1 MQKIKDFIKERP
13 LLYDNL
19 FKLKRCLG
27 LGAKSLIF
35 SALDDFSKSHERK
48 IKFIQIGT
56 NDGLRNDPIREFIIR
71 DNWSG
76 LLIEPLPYA
85 YNELKRN
92 YSGYS
97 HKNLSFLNAAV
108 STHSLNFWT
117 FNADY
122 LDSLSKEDR
131 MDHLRK
137 SSFSKEHL
145 YKFFG
150 DNPNIDRI
158 IDSIPVRCLTF
169 KQLVVEYWDHSD
181 INLLVI
187 DAEGHEKN
195 ILNCMINSD
204 IHPGAILYEQH
215 NLDSESEVETLLVQH
230 GYKVENLGGDAFA
243 QLQ

>member
-1 MQKIKDFIKERP
+1 MQKIKNYIKEHP

-19 FKLKRCLG
+19 IKLKRYLG
-27 LGAKSLIF
+27 LGVKSQIF
-35 SALDDFSKSHERK
+35 SALDDFSKSHKRR
-48 IKFIQIGT
+48 IKFIQIGA

-76 LLIEPLPYA
+76 LLVEPLPYA
-85 YNELKRN
+85 FNELKRN
-92 YSGYS
+92 YSGYH
-97 HKNLSFLNAAV
+97 HKHLSFLNAAI

-117 FNADY
+117 FNSGY

-145 YKFFG
+145 YNFFG
-150 DNPNIDRI
+150 NNPDFDQI
-158 IDSIPVRCLTF
+158 INSIPVKSLTF
-169 KQLVVEYWDHSD
+169 KQLVVEYWDHSN

-195 ILNCMINSD
+195 ILTCMINSD
-204 IHPGAILYEQH
+204 IHPDAILYEQH
-215 NLDSESEVETLLVQH
+215 NLDSESEIVTLLIQY

-243 QLQ
+243 ILQ